1 MSGRHHLF
9 KRRSQHVSFQR
20 RFVYE
25 VLSELQRVM
34 TEPWVDLEGDESLK
48 SHNGSG
54 ADHRGHAARR
64 AA

>member
-1 MSGRHHLF
+1 LSFELAQQTMT
-9 KRRSQHVSFQR
+9 FQR
-20 RFVYE
+20 RFIYE
-25 VLSELQRVM
+25 VLSGLQRVI

-54 ADHRGHAARR
+54 ADHRGRAARR